1 MARTVEHRNTQL
13 VRLLAL
19 VGDLSRRDGC
29 DLYDLASRHQV
40 AVRTIRRDL
49 DALAEAGVPLID
61 EDDGRR
67 KRWRIV
73 HDDPRRQVA
82 SLLDASHYLAVR
94 AALGG
99 VTRASRAVVSALGDL
114 AGKLE
119 DLLGPA
125 DRNRLA
131 AIRACFESTERV
143 ALDSTAPDILWPL
156 ITAIIERS
164 CCEITYA
171 PPNRARSHYMVLPLR
186 IFAQNGAAYVLVHH
200 RRRDVV
206 MTLALHRVR
215 GLVVTK
221 QRAEPPIGFDA
232 HRYVTSLF
240 GVHGTGKPLSYRL
253 RFTSEVAPY
262 ILERRWHPTQK
273 VRRRSD
279 GSVDLAFCC
288 QESFEVAAWV
298 ASWREN
304 VTVLAPTSLRTELR
318 ELGQRLATRYER

>member
-1 MARTVEHRNTQL
+1 MALTAEHRNTQL

-19 VGDLSRRDGC
+19 VRDLSHRGGC

-40 AVRTIRRDL
+40 TVRTIRRDL

-99 VTRASRAVVSALGDL
+99 VTEASRAVVSALGDL
-114 AGKLE
+114 ADKLE
-119 DLLGPA
+119 NLLRPA

-131 AIRACFESTERV
+131 AMRACFESTERM

-156 ITAIIERS
+156 LTAIVER
-164 CCEITYA
+164 CCCDIVYA
-171 PPNRARSHYMVLPLR
+171 PPSRGRSQYLVLPLK

-200 RRRDVV
+200 RRRNVV

-215 GLVVTK
+215 SLVVTK
-221 QRAEPPIGFDA
+221 QRAAPPVGFDA

-253 RFTSEVAPY
+253 RFTVAVAPY
-262 ILERRWHPTQK
+262 ILERQWHPTQK
-273 VRRRSD
+273 TRRRPD

-288 QESFEVAAWV
+288 EESFEVSAWV

-318 ELGQRLATRYER
+318 ELGQRLALRYER